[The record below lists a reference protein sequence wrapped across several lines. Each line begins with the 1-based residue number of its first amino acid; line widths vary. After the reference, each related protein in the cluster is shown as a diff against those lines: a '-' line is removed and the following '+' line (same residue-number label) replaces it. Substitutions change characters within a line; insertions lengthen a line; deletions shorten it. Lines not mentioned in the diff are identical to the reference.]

1 MRKYVRLE
9 ILRSIYFAI
18 FESQCCVIWA
28 QNSSTIQGIVIL
40 QKKAVRI
47 NNCQPRNSHT
57 SPLLKENWILNFQD
71 KICLENILFPCKYI
85 NDLSPKVF
93 NRWFSFFQINI
104 LSADQLVRCNA
115 LNVKFPHIPHTFQIC
130 KDHYLLCIYSRKS
143 WSIVLENDYSFC
155 LTLSNCKR
163 LAIINIQVN
172 FTATAMSNS
181 YFMTNIPQSLL
192 ITVVLYAENSRLEAE
207 NV

>member
-1 MRKYVRLE
+1 MEHPMRKYVRLE

-18 FESQCCVIWA
+18 FESQCCLIWA

-130 KDHYLLCIYSRKS
+130 KDHYLLCICSRKS
-143 WSIVLENDYSFC
+143 WSIVLEKDYSSLF
-155 LTLSNCKR
+155 
-163 LAIINIQVN
+163 N
-172 FTATAMSNS
+172 FVE
-181 YFMTNIPQSLL
+181 L
-192 ITVVLYAENSRLEAE
+192 
-207 NV
+207 